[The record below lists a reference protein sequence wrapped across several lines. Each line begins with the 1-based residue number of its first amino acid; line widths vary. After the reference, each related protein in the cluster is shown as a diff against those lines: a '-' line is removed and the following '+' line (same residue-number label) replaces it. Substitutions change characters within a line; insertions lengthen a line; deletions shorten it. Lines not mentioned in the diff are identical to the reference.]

1 MDPLNA
7 LAAARGIPVIEDAAQ
22 SIGSEYKGRRAGS
35 LGTIGCFSFYPTKN
49 LGAFGDAG
57 LCTTNDEALAAK
69 LLALRVHGR
78 TGTYYHE
85 YVGMASRMDA
95 IQAAILGVKLKYLDD
110 WSDRRTQ
117 HAALYS
123 KLLGSAPVMVP
134 RPAPYQTRHIF
145 HQFVIRAG
153 GNRDRLQQ
161 FLKSRGDW
169 QRDLLSARTA
179 PATMLRFP
187 WIWDRRFSGERG
199 TGAHRAGA
207 SGAFRSHHGADR
219 IRRGADPGVFQRA
232 ISEKRSH
239 YRHHRPGR
247 VVSGGISARQRI
259 RGPRDRAP
267 RLHLQHGAAGSH
279 LRRSARARRRGCFC
293 TTATSTDGTGFRR
306 ILEKAQPDEIYNL
319 AAQSHVRVSFDQ
331 AEYTAD
337 VVATGTLR
345 LLEAVRDYAARGMK
359 RCGFIRPDRRRCSA
373 RLAAA
378 AERDRRRFIRAARM
392 RRAKWPRTGTR

>member
-1 MDPLNA
+1 MRQAPTQELTEVRFLDLAAQTATLRDEILAAFARIVDSTQFILGEQVRRVEEQLAEYCGTRFAIGCSSGSDALLLALKACGIGPGDQVLTVPFTFFATAGSITLAGATPVFVDVEPDTFNIDVAQAAKALEQNPAIKAIIPVHLYGGCADMDPLNA

-95 IQAAILGVKLKYLDD
+95 IQAAILEVKLKYLDD

-161 FLKSRGDW
+161 FLKSRGVGSEIYYPLALHQQPCFASLGYGTGDFPVSEE
-169 QRDLLSARTA
+169 LARTVLA
-179 PATMLRFP
+179 LPVHSDL
-187 WIWDRRFSGERG
+187 
-199 TGAHRAGA
+199 
-207 SGAFRSHHGADR
+207 
-219 IRRGADPGVFQRA
+219 
-232 ISEKRSH
+232 
-239 YRHHRPGR
+239 
-247 VVSGGISARQRI
+247 
-259 RGPRDRAP
+259 
-267 RLHLQHGAAGSH
+267 
-279 LRRSARARRRGCFC
+279 
-293 TTATSTDGTGFRR
+293 TTAQ
-306 ILEKAQPDEIYNL
+306 IEYV
-319 AAQSHVRVSFDQ
+319 AAQIQ
-331 AEYTAD
+331 AY
-337 VVATGTLR
+337 
-345 LLEAVRDYAARGMK
+345 
-359 RCGFIRPDRRRCSA
+359 FN
-373 RLAAA
+373 
-378 AERDRRRFIRAARM
+378 ER
-392 RRAKWPRTGTR
+392 